1 MVDYSKLYLAYEKEV
16 EIKNKSKEIDIDP
29 RELALSL
36 PGIKSFIKSTPNKN
50 EGDSMILEESSQQET
65 EKMDGF
71 KRMDRCR
78 LALDALDRQVI
89 FHFLKDELYLFK

>member
-36 PGIKSFIKSTPNKN
+36 PGIKSFVKSTPQSEN
-50 EGDSMILEESSQQET
+50 DSMILEENSQQET

-89 FHFLKDELYLFK
+89 IYIYI